1 MSTIAFHN
9 YITVLIMLKIIPKLI
24 HALFYGV
31 DLIRTLID
39 FPCLAYF
46 DSFPYTFLL
55 SKLVLILEYRCYVI
69 IAGDSD
75 LFGGG
80 GIVLRILI
88 SY

>member
-1 MSTIAFHN
+1 MITDCEYMYDTFDMKIRLILSIIIVYHCSPDN

-46 DSFPYTFLL
+46 ASFPYTF
-55 SKLVLILEYRCYVI
+55 S
-69 IAGDSD
+69 
-75 LFGGG
+75 
-80 GIVLRILI
+80 
-88 SY
+88 